1 MTNEVSLN
9 GCVFNYK
16 LEEGRLILN
25 IAVQKTSNK
34 TDFLEYV
41 IDTNDKKNFQCFC
54 EKMLLYNREGQVIL
68 DYLLETKVI
77 IEAVEAGGCTSVT
90 ALRLDLDSYQ

>member
-25 IAVQKTSNK
+25 IAVQKTSDK

-41 IDTNDKKNFQCFC
+41 IDTNDEKNFQRFC

-68 DYLLETKVI
+68 DYLPKTKVI